1 MRVLRLF
8 HSAVVPEFLER
19 ERLLRARHGWDVHV
33 ACPPVWNEG
42 GSVVTASVDPDPEVP
57 VHILPIHGR
66 RHPILFWYSQ
76 RALRALM
83 RELQPDIVDVH
94 EEPYS
99 LAARGIVRA
108 AAREVPNATVVIY
121 TAQNLYK
128 RYPLFFRRSER
139 KVLRRAAAAYP
150 CSTEAGQVLRRKGYG
165 GPLYVL
171 PLGVSPAPPR
181 PDANGRLRVG
191 FVSRLVP
198 EKGGRLAVEA
208 FARASRGLDATLE
221 IVGSGPDEPSLRALA
236 GDNVVFTGAIPQHE
250 ALEHISSYDVL
261 LAPSLGTKRWKEQFG
276 RVVAQ
281 ALAAGTPV
289 IASDSGSLPEVL
301 GGAAEIVPEGDA
313 DALANTLSALL
324 RDAGRREQLAS
335 LGRERAAEALSWN
348 RVAEGFDSMYRESHA
363 AVLDDRAARRPA
375 KKRRA
380 AVATE
385 PLRVALVNHSGRLG
399 GGEFSMLRLADALD
413 PDRVKLTVI
422 AGEDGPFVERLH
434 ELGADVV
441 VVPMDTQL
449 VHRRKDTL
457 GAEAF
462 ADGQLWRQIGEAVR
476 PRTDI
481 LRRSR
486 IQIVHTN
493 SMKAHVLGGISG
505 RMAGAKVLWHV
516 RDHVAPPYLPPTTA
530 YAMRAAARMLPHH
543 VITVSHSVARTIGRR
558 DATVIHQS
566 VPLPQLGPERTNPS
580 PVRIGLVGRIAPWKG
595 QDVFLDAAE
604 LLAPRFPDT
613 EFVVVGSALFGEDE
627 LERSLRARAE
637 RLPLRGRVSFLG
649 FCNDMDEVYR
659 GLDVAVH
666 ASTLAEPYGNVVL
679 EAMASRVATVAAAE
693 GGPLEIVEHDRT
705 GLLVPPRDPRLLADA
720 LESLLLDPQ
729 KRMQLARAARE
740 HVERNF
746 SLQRD
751 GLRLQRLYERL
762 AA

>member
-19 ERLLRARHGWDVHV
+19 ERLLRTQHGWDVHV
-33 ACPPVWNEG
+33 ACPPAWSEG
-42 GSVVTASVDPDPEVP
+42 GSIVTASQDSEVP
-57 VHILPIHGR
+57 VHVLPIHGK

-76 RALRALM
+76 RSLRALM

-108 AAREVPNATVVIY
+108 AAREVPNATIVIY

-139 KVLRRAAAAYP
+139 KVLRRVAAAYP

-165 GPLYVL
+165 GRLYVL

-181 PDANGRLRVG
+181 PDANGHRRVG

-198 EKGGRLAVEA
+198 EKGGRIAVEA
-208 FARASRGLDATLE
+208 FARASQGLDATLE
-221 IVGSGPDEPSLRALA
+221 IVGTGPDEPSLRALA

-250 ALEHISSYDVL
+250 ALARISSYDVL
-261 LAPSLGTKRWKEQFG
+261 LVPSLGTKRWKEQFG

-281 ALAAGTPV
+281 ALVAGTPV

-301 GGAAEIVPEGDA
+301 GGAGEIVPEGDV
-313 DALANTLSALL
+313 DALADTLSALL
-324 RDAGRREQLAS
+324 RDAGRREDLARR
-335 LGRERAAEALSWN
+335 GRRRATEALSWD
-348 RVAEGFDSMYRESHA
+348 RVAEGFDSMYRESHVT
-363 AVLDDRAARRPA
+363 VLDHRGARHPA

-385 PLRVALVNHSGRLG
+385 PLRVALLNHSGRLG
-399 GGEFSMLRLADALD
+399 GGEFSMLRLAGALD
-413 PDRVKLTVI
+413 PERVKLTVI
-422 AGEDGPFVERLH
+422 AGEDGPFVQRLH

-441 VVPMDTQL
+441 VVPMDPRL

-457 GAEAF
+457 GAGAF
-462 ADGQLWRQIGEAVR
+462 ADVQLWRQLAAAVW
-476 PRTDI
+476 PRTEI
-481 LRRSR
+481 LRRR
-486 IQIVHTN
+486 QIQIVHTN
-493 SMKAHVLGGISG
+493 SMKAHILGGICG

-516 RDHVAPPYLPPTTA
+516 RDHVAPPYLPPA
-530 YAMRAAARMLPHH
+530 AARAMRTAARMLPHH
-543 VITVSHSVARTIGRR
+543 VIAVSHSAARTIGR
-558 DATVIHQS
+558 DVTVIHQS

-580 PVRIGLVGRIAPWKG
+580 RVRIGLVGRIAPWKG

-604 LLAPRFPDT
+604 QLAPRFPDA
-613 EFVVVGSALFGEDE
+613 EFVVVGSALFGEHE

-637 RLPLRGRVSFLG
+637 QPPLGGRVSFLG
-649 FCNDMDEVYR
+649 FRDDMDEVYR

-720 LESLLLDPQ
+720 LASLLLDPR
-729 KRMQLARAARE
+729 KRLRLARDARA
-740 HVERNF
+740 HVEQNF
-746 SLQRD
+746 SLERY
-751 GLRLQRLYERL
+751 GRRLQRLYERI

>member
-19 ERLLRARHGWDVHV
+19 ERLLRTQHGWDVHV
-33 ACPPVWNEG
+33 ACPPAWSEG
-42 GSVVTASVDPDPEVP
+42 GSVVTASHDPEVP
-57 VHILPIHGR
+57 VHVLPIHGK

-108 AAREVPNATVVIY
+108 AAREVPNATIVIY

-139 KVLRRAAAAYP
+139 KVLRRVAAAYP

-165 GPLYVL
+165 GPLHVL

-208 FARASRGLDATLE
+208 FARASQGLDATLE

-250 ALEHISSYDVL
+250 ALERISSYDVL
-261 LAPSLGTKRWKEQFG
+261 LVPSLGTKRWKEQFG

-281 ALAAGTPV
+281 GLAAGTPV

-301 GGAAEIVPEGDA
+301 GGAGEIVSEGDA
-313 DALANTLSALL
+313 DALADTLSTLL
-324 RDAGRREQLAS
+324 RDAGRREQLAR
-335 LGRERAAEALSWN
+335 LGRKRAAEALSWN

-363 AVLDDRAARRPA
+363 AVLDQRDARRPA

-385 PLRVALVNHSGRLG
+385 PLRVALLNHSGRLG

-413 PDRVKLTVI
+413 PDRVRLTVI
-422 AGEDGPFVERLH
+422 AGEDGPFVQRLH

-457 GAEAF
+457 GAGAF
-462 ADGQLWRQIGEAVR
+462 ADVQLWRQLAAAVW

-481 LRRSR
+481 LRRSG

-505 RMAGAKVLWHV
+505 RMVGAKVLWHV
-516 RDHVAPPYLPPTTA
+516 RDHVAPPYLPPTA
-530 YAMRAAARMLPHH
+530 ARAMRVAARVLPHH
-543 VITVSHSVARTIGRR
+543 VITVSHSVARTIGRS

-566 VPLPQLGPERTNPS
+566 VPLPRLGPERTDPS
-580 PVRIGLVGRIAPWKG
+580 RVRIGLVGRIAPWKG

-604 LLAPRFPDT
+604 QLAPRFPDA

-637 RLPLRGRVSFLG
+637 QPPLRGRVSFLG
-649 FCNDMDEVYR
+649 FCDDMDEVYR

-720 LESLLLDPQ
+720 LESLMLDPR
-729 KRMQLARAARE
+729 KRMRLARAARA

-751 GLRLQRLYERL
+751 GRRLQRLYERL

>member
-19 ERLLRARHGWDVHV
+19 ERLLRTRHGWDVHV
-33 ACPPVWNEG
+33 ACPPAWSEG
-42 GSVVTASVDPDPEVP
+42 GNVVTASHDSEVP
-57 VHILPIHGR
+57 VHVLPIHGK

-83 RELQPDIVDVH
+83 RELQPDIVDIH

-99 LAARGIVRA
+99 LAARGIVHA
-108 AAREVPNATVVIY
+108 AVREVPNATIVIY

-139 KVLRRAAAAYP
+139 KVLRCVAAAYP

-171 PLGVSPAPPR
+171 PLGVSAAPPR
-181 PDANGRLRVG
+181 PEPNDHRRVG

-208 FARASRGLDATLE
+208 FARASQGVDATLE
-221 IVGSGPDEPSLRALA
+221 IVGSGPEEQNLRALA
-236 GDNVVFTGAIPQHE
+236 GDNVVFTGAISQHE
-250 ALEHISSYDVL
+250 ALDRISSYDVL
-261 LAPSLGTKRWKEQFG
+261 LVPSLGTKRWKEQFG

-281 ALAAGTPV
+281 ALVAGTPV

-301 GGAAEIVPEGDA
+301 GGAGEIVPEGDA
-313 DALANTLSALL
+313 DALADMLSTLL
-324 RDAGRREQLAS
+324 RDAGRREELAR
-335 LGRERAAEALSWN
+335 LGRKRAAEALSWD
-348 RVAEGFDSMYRESHA
+348 RVADGFDTMYRQSHV
-363 AVLDDRAARRPA
+363 AVLDHRGARRPA

-380 AVATE
+380 TVVTE
-385 PLRVALVNHSGRLG
+385 PVRVALLNHSGRLG
-399 GGEFSMLRLADALD
+399 GGEVSMLRLAGALD

-422 AGEDGPFVERLH
+422 AGEEGPFIERLRD
-434 ELGADVV
+434 LGVHVV
-441 VVPMDTQL
+441 VVPLDPRL

-457 GAEAF
+457 GAAAVVDLE
-462 ADGQLWRQIGEAVR
+462 LWRQLASAVW

-493 SMKAHVLGGISG
+493 SMKAHLLGGVSG
-505 RMAGAKVLWHV
+505 RMIGAKVIWHV
-516 RDHVAPPYLPPTTA
+516 RDHVAPPYLPPTA
-530 YAMRAAARMLPHH
+530 ARAMRTAARILPHH
-543 VITVSHSVARTIGRR
+543 VVTVSHSAARAIGRS

-566 VPLPQLGPERTNPS
+566 VPLPQLGPERTNPAR
-580 PVRIGLVGRIAPWKG
+580 VRIGLVGRIAPWKG
-595 QDVFLDAAE
+595 QDVFLDAAG
-604 LLAPRFPDT
+604 LLAPRFPDA
-613 EFVVVGSALFGEDE
+613 EFVVVGAALFGEDE
-627 LERSLRARAE
+627 LERSLRARAKQP
-637 RLPLRGRVSFLG
+637 PLRGRVTFLG
-649 FCNDMDEVYR
+649 FCDDMDEVYR
-659 GLDVAVH
+659 GLDIAVH

-693 GGPLEIVEHDRT
+693 GGPLEIVEHERT

-720 LESLLLDPQ
+720 LESLLLDPR
-729 KRMQLARAARE
+729 KRMQLARDART

-751 GLRLQRLYERL
+751 SRRLQRLYERL
-762 AA
+762 VA